1 MMKIQVASDHAAYE
15 AKEVV
20 VNFLRSQNIEVSDLG
35 PFNADRVDYPTYAV
49 KLCKE
54 VIKDDSCGIL
64 LCGSG
69 IGVSIVANRFKGIR
83 AALCRSVYDAEM
95 SRKHNDANVL
105 CLGGRVSTDKEIIKM
120 VEVWLSTAFEGQRH
134 ADRLALFENLGE
146 KI

>member
-1 MMKIQVASDHAAYE
+1 MKIQVASDHAAYE

-20 VNFLRSQNIEVSDLG
+20 VNFLRSQDVEVNDLG
-35 PFNADRVDYPTYAV
+35 THSPDRVDYPDYAV

-54 VIKDDSCGIL
+54 VLKENSCGIL

-105 CLGGRVSTDKEIIKM
+105 CLGGRVNTDKEIIEM

-146 KI
+146 EV

>member
-1 MMKIQVASDHAAYE
+1 MKIQVASDHAAYE

-20 VNFLRSQNIEVSDLG
+20 VNFLRSQDVEVNDLG
-35 PFNADRVDYPTYAV
+35 THSPDRVDYPDYAV

-54 VIKDDSCGIL
+54 VLKENSCGIL

-105 CLGGRVSTDKEIIKM
+105 CLGGRVNTDKEIIEM

-146 KI
+146 EI

>member
-1 MMKIQVASDHAAYE
+1 MKIQVASDHAAYE

-20 VNFLRSQNIEVSDLG
+20 VNFLRSQDVEVNDLG
-35 PFNADRVDYPTYAV
+35 THSPDRVDYPDYAV

-54 VIKDDSCGIL
+54 VLKENSCGIL

-83 AALCRSVYDAEM
+83 AALCRSAYDAEM

-105 CLGGRVSTDKEIIKM
+105 CLGGRVNTDKEIIEM

-146 KI
+146 EI

>member
-1 MMKIQVASDHAAYE
+1 MKIQVASDHAAFE

-20 VNFLRSQNIEVSDLG
+20 VNFLRSQDIEVNDLG
-35 PFNADRVDYPTYAV
+35 THSPDRVDYPDYAV

-54 VIKDDSCGIL
+54 VLKENSCGIL

-105 CLGGRVSTDKEIIKM
+105 CLGGRVNTDKEIIEM

-146 KI
+146 EI